1 MLLEEGSK
9 MGCIN
14 CKWFLINRY
23 VFEDG
28 TRTCECTKHNRF
40 LGFTDKNGAVK
51 ELKRIDYCPN
61 TILNNPGNNEE
72 DEKRNLPKDIH
83 YSPKSKTYF
92 VTAYNG
98 EKVIRLGTFNTLE
111 KAIKIKEMYRDK
123 KSWIRGVS
131 WDKTNNVWIA
141 QFWDKVKKKPI
152 RVGQYKDI
160 KEAARKLEEFK
171 KKMDGI
177 R

>member
-1 MLLEEGSK
+1 
-9 MGCIN
+9 
-14 CKWFLINRY
+14 
-23 VFEDG
+23 
-28 TRTCECTKHNRF
+28 
-40 LGFTDKNGAVK
+40 
-51 ELKRIDYCPN
+51 
-61 TILNNPGNNEE
+61 
-72 DEKRNLPKDIH
+72 
-83 YSPKSKTYF
+83 
-92 VTAYNG
+92 
-98 EKVIRLGTFNTLE
+98 
-111 KAIKIKEMYRDK
+111 MYRDK